1 MIQLTPIAIAATSQ
15 QYLTNVVENLCQAFC
30 ADNGVQPT
38 GIVNFT
44 VAEQQTVNT
53 QTIVTINA
61 AVLVAYTP
69 KGSTR
74 EDETPSRTGDISFAM
89 LHIGLTHPV
98 DFIFD
103 SMLERKGNRLKL
115 LPSNSWIA
123 GCAHLLSTAA
133 SFCALE
139 YITLTRYSNIRYHT
153 PFFEEQQAHSTQPVL
168 QSVVSY
174 S

>member
-38 GIVNFT
+38 SIVNFT

-69 KGSTR
+69 KGSCRSVTKQWV
-74 EDETPSRTGDISFAM
+74 EQFKVAFIGASGAVPTISLTPLVTQVTPENVKCCNRAYGVSLATPLTISATFPA
-89 LHIGLTHPV
+89 
-98 DFIFD
+98 
-103 SMLERKGNRLKL
+103 
-115 LPSNSWIA
+115 
-123 GCAHLLSTAA
+123 
-133 SFCALE
+133 
-139 YITLTRYSNIRYHT
+139 
-153 PFFEEQQAHSTQPVL
+153 
-168 QSVVSY
+168 
-174 S
+174 

>member
-53 QTIVTINA
+53 QTINA

-69 KGSTR
+69 KGSCRSVTKQWV
-74 EDETPSRTGDISFAM
+74 EQFKVAFIGAAGAVPTISLTPLVTQVTPENVKCCNRAYGVSLATPLTISATFPA
-89 LHIGLTHPV
+89 
-98 DFIFD
+98 
-103 SMLERKGNRLKL
+103 
-115 LPSNSWIA
+115 
-123 GCAHLLSTAA
+123 
-133 SFCALE
+133 
-139 YITLTRYSNIRYHT
+139 
-153 PFFEEQQAHSTQPVL
+153 
-168 QSVVSY
+168 
-174 S
+174 

>member
-61 AVLVAYTP
+61 AVLP
-69 KGSTR
+69 SLHREFHPHSPRFST
-74 EDETPSRTGDISFAM
+74 
-89 LHIGLTHPV
+89 
-98 DFIFD
+98 
-103 SMLERKGNRLKL
+103 
-115 LPSNSWIA
+115 
-123 GCAHLLSTAA
+123 
-133 SFCALE
+133 
-139 YITLTRYSNIRYHT
+139 
-153 PFFEEQQAHSTQPVL
+153 
-168 QSVVSY
+168 
-174 S
+174 

>member
-69 KGSTR
+69 KGSCRSVTKQWV
-74 EDETPSRTGDISFAM
+74 EQFKVAFIGAAGAVPTISLTPLVTQ
-89 LHIGLTHPV
+89 V
-98 DFIFD
+98 
-103 SMLERKGNRLKL
+103 
-115 LPSNSWIA
+115 
-123 GCAHLLSTAA
+123 
-133 SFCALE
+133 
-139 YITLTRYSNIRYHT
+139 T
-153 PFFEEQQAHSTQPVL
+153 PGKCEML
-168 QSVVSY
+168 QSRLWRKPCY
-174 S
+174 SADYFRYLSRLTNLYR

>member
-53 QTIVTINA
+53 QTIATINA

-69 KGSTR
+69 KGSCRTVTKQWV
-74 EDETPSRTGDISFAM
+74 EQFKVAFIGAAGAVPAISLTPLVTQVTPENVKCCNRAYGVSLATPLTISATFPA
-89 LHIGLTHPV
+89 
-98 DFIFD
+98 
-103 SMLERKGNRLKL
+103 
-115 LPSNSWIA
+115 
-123 GCAHLLSTAA
+123 
-133 SFCALE
+133 
-139 YITLTRYSNIRYHT
+139 
-153 PFFEEQQAHSTQPVL
+153 
-168 QSVVSY
+168 
-174 S
+174 